1 MSLTVKVRLPIVT
14 VILTILLSILLS
26 GLIVLLLML
35 RTYIPPSFSFCPEY
49 EYSFVIDSVL
59 LLIISILSACMIIL
73 LIRMLRKNIVLFFT
87 FSIAVSVFMISTVI
101 LSAYLELDISYS
113 IPISLLLSAVLVYAV
128 FIASSPLIKLLGHV
142 SVSSII
148 GAFLGLTLQ
157 TPSIIAILILFSL
170 YDAIAVRK
178 GPIIEIVK
186 ELEKRGISGTGIS
199 CQVHGIEIG
208 MGDLVFYSA
217 FASHTLIISSLI
229 SYIAVTVAIVT
240 GVYISLLLLL
250 RRREII
256 AGLPIPIGLGLLAFF
271 LSRLLS

>member
-35 RTYIPPSFSFCPEY
+35 KTYISPSFSFCPEY
-49 EYSFVIDSVL
+49 KYSFVIDSVL
-59 LLIISILSACMIIL
+59 LLTVSIFSACMIIF
-73 LIRMLRKNIVLFFT
+73 LIRMLQKNIVLFFT
-87 FSIAVSVFMISTVI
+87 FSIAISVFMISVVI
-101 LSAYLELDISYS
+101 LSTYLELDVSYS
-113 IPISLLLSAVLVYAV
+113 ILISLLLSAILIYAV
-128 FIASSPLIKLLGHV
+128 FITSSPLIKLLGHV
-142 SVSSII
+142 GVSSII

-157 TPSIIAILILFSL
+157 TPSIIAMLILFSL

-199 CQVHGIEIG
+199 CQVHGVEIG
-208 MGDLVFYSA
+208 MGDLVFYSTL
-217 FASHTLIISSLI
+217 ASHTLIVSSFI
-229 SYIAVTVAIVT
+229 SYIAVTVAIVI

-250 RRREII
+250 KRREIV
-256 AGLPIPIGLGLLAFF
+256 AGLPIPIGLGLFAFF
-271 LSRLLS
+271 LSRLLT